1 MFDYATIL
9 AHWQDYPLIMVAYG
23 DEVRGWAR
31 GLDATH
37 GCLEHVPCARGLMIY
52 DIVTLDRDGP
62 GFPRIAQVLQHY
74 YRWRWYV
81 AYGAHADVEGTLALD
96 AAYATLYD
104 TCVAAGC
111 AIARGPDPG
120 LAVVNAPTDVD
131 LRALLAPLG
140 LVEDKLTLDTPAR
153 SCTTYA

>member
-1 MFDYATIL
+1 MFDYASIL
-9 AHWQDYPLIMVAYG
+9 AQWEDYPLIMVAYG
-23 DEVRGWAR
+23 DEARGWAR

-37 GCLEHVPCARGLMIY
+37 GCLANVPCAGGLMVY

-62 GFPRIAQVLQHY
+62 GLPRIAQVLQRY
-74 YRWRWYV
+74 YHWRWCV
-81 AYGAHADVEGTLALD
+81 AYGAHADVEEPLARD

-131 LRALLAPLG
+131 LRALLEPLG
-140 LVEDKLTLDTPAR
+140 LVGDALTLDTPAR
-153 SCTTYA
+153 SWTTPA